1 MMNLLYG
8 ILINLTILFLPVIS
22 VFDKKIKRFLKN
34 RKYIFKNISNQINS
48 NNNHIW
54 IHAASL
60 GEYELAVPLIKK
72 LKEKY
77 DYKIVLTFFSES
89 GFKLKDRAS
98 EIDYTFYLPIDTRRN
113 AKKFV
118 KLINPIISI
127 FVKSE
132 IWPNYISEL
141 NSHGSKNYLVESS
154 FKNNDWYFLP
164 FNFWIRNKL
173 KAFDKIFVVDKISES
188 ILNKNNITHTKIV
201 GSMKFDR
208 VKYQL
213 SLNNEVE
220 KIDTIIKNK
229 RTVVFGST
237 WKEDEELIVNY
248 IKKNKKDNIFWI
260 IAPHDVSKINID
272 RIKNMFDR
280 PVSVFSNDLNKS
292 NILIIDTIGDLKKLY
307 SYSEISYVGGGMG
320 NTGLHNIL
328 EACVFEIPVIIGKNY
343 KKFNESIEL
352 VNLHGII
359 SVKNQNEFNE
369 VFNKLVENEDFR
381 INKANIIKNYFK
393 GKTGATN
400 RILKN
405 LTL

>member
-1 MMNLLYG
+1 
-8 ILINLTILFLPVIS
+8 
-22 VFDKKIKRFLKN
+22 
-34 RKYIFKNISNQINS
+34 
-48 NNNHIW
+48 
-54 IHAASL
+54 
-60 GEYELAVPLIKK
+60 
-72 LKEKY
+72 
-77 DYKIVLTFFSES
+77 
-89 GFKLKDRAS
+89 
-98 EIDYTFYLPIDTRRN
+98 
-113 AKKFV
+113 
-118 KLINPIISI
+118 
-127 FVKSE
+127 
-132 IWPNYISEL
+132 
-141 NSHGSKNYLVESS
+141 
-154 FKNNDWYFLP
+154 
-164 FNFWIRNKL
+164 
-173 KAFDKIFVVDKISES
+173 
-188 ILNKNNITHTKIV
+188 
-201 GSMKFDR
+201 MKFDR